1 MIIKKEEKIDFLLH
15 FHFYLEWIESFLTIS
30 FHILK
35 TTLLTNNL
43 SSSSKIPWIRKI
55 LYFFKSGFKKHMYL
69 YLHCLLERYILV
81 GFLSYNLSETVFHL
95 LLPYIS
101 IISASISCSISV
113 HGATFRLAGTR
124 LIILVL
130 QFSPVLPGIS

>member
-1 MIIKKEEKIDFLLH
+1 MIIKREEKIDFLLR
-15 FHFYLEWIESFLTIS
+15 FHFFLEWIESFLTTF

-35 TTLLTNNL
+35 ITLWVNNL
-43 SSSSKIPWIRKI
+43 SSSSKNPCNRK
-55 LYFFKSGFKKHMYL
+55 LFYFFKSGFKKHMYR
-69 YLHCLLERYILV
+69 YLHCLLERYIRV
-81 GFLSYNLSETVFHL
+81 GFLSYNLNDTVFHL

-124 LIILVL
+124 LIIFVL